1 MTDNLVD
8 LLHNSGHTLVVA
20 NGDDVRTFGH
30 RGVAD
35 LFELLTSEPEFLR
48 GASVADK
55 VVGKGAAALMILG
68 GIARLHTDIIS
79 DAALDLFRGSGVE
92 VAYDTQVPFITNR
105 DRSGRC
111 PVETLC
117 EPCAT
122 AAECLPLIE
131 SFIARQCR
139 RN

>member
-1 MTDNLVD
+1 MIDSLVD
-8 LLHNSGHTLVVA
+8 LLHKGNHTLVVA
-20 NGDDVRTFGH
+20 NGDDVRTFGR

-35 LFELLTSEPEFLR
+35 LFELLASEPEFLR

-55 VVGKGAAALMILG
+55 VVGKGAAAMMILG
-68 GIARLHTDIIS
+68 GIGRLHTDIIS
-79 DAALDLFRGSGVE
+79 DAAIELFRDSGVE
-92 VAYDTQVPFITNR
+92 ISYDTRVPFIANR
-105 DRSGRC
+105 DHSGRC

-117 EPCAT
+117 ESCAT

-131 SFIARQCR
+131 SFITRQCE

>member
-1 MTDNLVD
+1 MIDSLVD
-8 LLHNSGHTLVVA
+8 LLHKGGHTLVVA
-20 NGDDVRTFGH
+20 NGDDIRTFGR

-35 LFELLTSEPEFLR
+35 LLELLTSDPEFLR

-68 GIARLHTDIIS
+68 GIGRLHTDIIS
-79 DAALDLFRGSGVE
+79 DAAIELFRESGVE
-92 VAYDTQVPFITNR
+92 ISYDTRVPFIANR
-105 DRSGRC
+105 DHSGRC

-131 SFIARQCR
+131 SFITRQCE

>member
-1 MTDNLVD
+1 MIDSLVD
-8 LLHNSGHTLVVA
+8 LLHKGNHTLVVA
-20 NGDDVRTFGH
+20 NGDDVRTFGR

-35 LFELLTSEPEFLR
+35 LFELLTSNPEFLR

-68 GIARLHTDIIS
+68 GVARLHTDIIS
-79 DAALDLFRGSGVE
+79 DAAIDLFRDSGVE
-92 VAYDTQVPFITNR
+92 VSYDTRVPFIANR
-105 DRSGRC
+105 DHSGRC

-131 SFIARQCR
+131 SFITRQCE